1 MFVVGYDYLQI
12 SNDGQYHHV
21 NDKNKKVQS
30 SAPLFKPLKFKYIY
44 IIILLEYMSL
54 SQIMYKIASV
64 PNIFKV
70 YFLYSL

>member
-12 SNDGQYHHV
+12 SNDGHYHAY
-21 NDKNKKVQS
+21 DKNKKVQG
-30 SAPLFKPLKFKYIY
+30 SAPLFKPLTYKYIY
-44 IIILLEYMSL
+44 IIILLEHMSL